1 MRGKGHKSDFS
12 FFRFFKSTKGS
23 KRTEQSGER
32 GSDND
37 LMMGDK
43 AGRKGDFF
51 ERGVEKRD
59 KVTAA
64 LSLGAFTA
72 SSYCNIVSP
81 LVMEE
86 GGRGECVRG
95 QEEKEELQRR
105 VLYKS
110 E

>member
-1 MRGKGHKSDFS
+1 M
-12 FFRFFKSTKGS
+12 
-23 KRTEQSGER
+23 
-32 GSDND
+32 
-37 LMMGDK
+37 
-43 AGRKGDFF
+43 
-51 ERGVEKRD
+51 EKRD
-59 KVTAA
+59 KVNAA

-72 SSYCNIVSP
+72 NSYCNIVYP

-95 QEEKEELQRR
+95 QEEEEELQRR

>member
-1 MRGKGHKSDFS
+1 M
-12 FFRFFKSTKGS
+12 
-23 KRTEQSGER
+23 
-32 GSDND
+32 
-37 LMMGDK
+37 
-43 AGRKGDFF
+43 
-51 ERGVEKRD
+51 EKRD
-59 KVTAA
+59 KVNAA

-72 SSYCNIVSP
+72 NSYCNIVSP

-95 QEEKEELQRR
+95 QEEEEELQRR